1 MKLYKKPV
9 AVAVALASATC
20 VQTTL
25 AQESALALEEVV
37 VTATRRSQSL
47 IEVPYNISA
56 LSAEELA
63 KAGVTN
69 LSGVMNSVAGI
80 VFSDQ
85 GPRGNAVNNGIVMRG
100 LNIRAQATNGI
111 FSNLAVPTVSTY
123 IDNTPAFFNLQLV
136 DLNRV
141 EVLRG
146 PQGTLYGSGSLA
158 GTVRFIHN
166 KPTTEAIEGYV
177 SGGTEWLGES
187 SDETYQ
193 VEGAINIPLGEN
205 SALRIA
211 GAYEDRGGVIDYTS
225 IYQRQGGKTVLQDP
239 NDILRSPAATEVIK
253 DGDTAKSYSLRA
265 SLLWE
270 PTDNLSAQLNLH
282 HQNVDADGENY
293 RELESET
300 YESFDASRSTFEQ
313 EVDLV
318 SLEVEADLGFATL
331 TSSTAYTKSEID
343 TVRDLGYLPT
353 YLDSVPLY
361 YLFGVGS
368 ATRPGC
374 GFYGCYPRANLF
386 PAREPQDRDD
396 FTQEFRL
403 ASNGDNNKIDWL
415 VGAYYNDQETDLIS
429 DEEIP
434 GYAEWASL
442 DGSADGPIS
451 AFYDAD
457 INLPPG
463 YNFANSWLNPL
474 LYALTPQ
481 PGIPQLYIARQSEF
495 KDMAVYGEVTFNITD
510 NWQVTGGARY
520 FDQEY
525 EIALQQIFTNC
536 GAACTTADQAFMDQL
551 GAELGYDLNALWGVS
566 GSDNQQDES
575 DLIFKLNTSY
585 QFGEQNLYFT
595 WAEGFRHGGANALPV
610 GFDIITQELISYDAD
625 ETQNWELG
633 LKGYLMDGQLQ
644 YSATGF
650 YTQWDK
656 SQIEAFVS
664 IAALPAVIN
673 AAESESKGLELSL
686 TGNLTERLS
695 FFVGYVYTDAE
706 LTEGFS
712 AAAGTVNGIAGSPL
726 PNISKHMA
734 NFSVD
739 YQIPALIGGFDLLLH
754 GDGRY
759 RSDARND
766 LTGGF
771 NDYQLDSFSIWN
783 ASINLVGEEWTL
795 SAFANNLTDETQA
808 VTTVAVQAGTNYE
821 AAERPRSLGIRVRY
835 EF

>member
-1 MKLYKKPV
+1 MKLNKKPV
-9 AVAVALASATC
+9 AVAVAIATAASMES
-20 VQTTL
+20 VL
-25 AQESALALEEVV
+25 AQESSLALEEVV

-47 IEVPYNISA
+47 VEVPYNISA
-56 LSAEELA
+56 LTSEELQR
-63 KAGVTN
+63 AGISN
-69 LSGVMNSVAGI
+69 LAGVMNNVAGI
-80 VFSDQ
+80 VFADQ
-85 GPRGNAVNNGIVMRG
+85 GPRANAVNNGIVMRG

-166 KPTTEAIEGYV
+166 KPNTEEIEGYV
-177 SGGTEWLGES
+177 IGGTEWLGES

-193 VEGAINIPLGEN
+193 AEGAINIPLGDKT
-205 SALRIA
+205 ALRLA
-211 GAYEDRGGVIDYTS
+211 GAYEDRGGVIDYTA
-225 IYQRQGGKTVLQDP
+225 IYQQQGGKTVLQNP
-239 NDILRSPAATEVIK
+239 NDVLGSPAATQVIE

-270 PTDNLSAQLNLH
+270 PTDNLSTQLNYH

-293 RELESET
+293 RELGSEA
-300 YESFDASRSTFEQ
+300 YESLDASRSTFEQ
-313 EVDLV
+313 DVDLV

-331 TSSTAYTKSEID
+331 TSSTAYTKNEID
-343 TVRDLGYLPT
+343 TVRDLGYLPV

-374 GFYGCYPRANLF
+374 AFYGCYPRSGFF
-386 PAREPQDRDD
+386 PADEPQDRED

-415 VGAYYNDQETDLIS
+415 LGAYYNDQETDLVS

-434 GYAEWASL
+434 GYAEWAAL
-442 DGSADGPIS
+442 DGSADGAVS
-451 AFYDAD
+451 AYYDATV
-457 INLPPG
+457 NLPPG
-463 YNFANSWLNPL
+463 YNFGNSWLNPL
-474 LYALTPQ
+474 LYALAPQ
-481 PGIPQLYIARQSEF
+481 PGVPQLYIARQSEF
-495 KDMAVYGEVTFNITD
+495 KDMAVYGEVTFHVTD
-510 NWQVTGGARY
+510 NWQITGGARY

-551 GAELGYDLNALWGVS
+551 GAQLGYDLNVLWGVS
-566 GSDNQQDES
+566 GSDNKQDES
-575 DLIFKLNTSY
+575 DVIFKVNTSY
-585 QFGEQNLYFT
+585 SMGEHNLYFT

-644 YSATGF
+644 YSATAF

-673 AAESESKGLELSL
+673 AREAESQGLELSL

-695 FFVGYVYTDAE
+695 FYAGYVYTDAE

-712 AAAGTVNGIAGSPL
+712 AAAGTVTGIAGSPL
-726 PNISKHMA
+726 PNISEHMA
-734 NFSVD
+734 NVSVD
-739 YQIPALIGGFDLLLH
+739 YQIPTVIGGFDLLLH
-754 GDGRY
+754 ADGRY

-766 LTGGF
+766 LEGGF
-771 NDYQLDSFSIWN
+771 NDYPLDSFSIWN
-783 ASINLVGEEWTL
+783 ASVNLISDQWTL
-795 SAFANNLTDETQA
+795 TAFANNLTDETNA

-821 AAERPRSLGIRVRY
+821 SAERPRSLGVRVRY
-835 EF
+835 QF

>member
-1 MKLYKKPV
+1 MKLYRKPV
-9 AVAVALASATC
+9 AVAVALASAAC
-20 VQTTL
+20 MESTL
-25 AQESALALEEVV
+25 AQESSLALEEVV
-37 VTATRRSQSL
+37 VTATRRSQSVV
-47 IEVPYNISA
+47 EVPYNITA
-56 LSAEELA
+56 LSADELA
-63 KAGVTN
+63 RAGITN
-69 LSGVMNSVAGI
+69 LAGVMNSVAGV

-85 GPRGNAVNNGIVMRG
+85 GPRGNAINNGIVMRG

-166 KPTTEAIEGYV
+166 KPSMEAVEGYL

-187 SDETYQ
+187 SDATYQ
-193 VEGAINIPLGEN
+193 AEGAINIPLSEN
-205 SALRIA
+205 AALRIA
-211 GAYEDRGGVIDYTS
+211 GAYEDRGGVIDYTA
-225 IYQRQGGKTVLQDP
+225 IYQRQSGQTVLENP
-239 NDILRSPAATEVIK
+239 NDILGSPAATQVIE

-270 PTDNLSAQLNLH
+270 PTDNLSAQLNFH
-282 HQNVDADGENY
+282 HQTVDADGENY
-293 RELESET
+293 RELGSDA

-313 EVDLV
+313 DVDLL

-331 TSSTAYTKSEID
+331 TSSTAYTKNEID
-343 TVRDLGYLPT
+343 TVRDLGYLPV

-374 GFYGCYPRANLF
+374 AFYGCYPRSNLF
-386 PAREPQDRDD
+386 PAIEPQDRDD

-403 ASNGDNNKIDWL
+403 GSNGDDNKIDWL
-415 VGAYYNDQETDLIS
+415 LGAYYNDQETDLVS

-442 DGSADGPIS
+442 DGSADAAVS
-451 AFYDAD
+451 AYYNAD

-463 YNFANSWLNPL
+463 YNFANTWLNPL

-495 KDMAVYGEVTFNITD
+495 KDMAVYGEVTFNVTD
-510 NWQVTGGARY
+510 NWQITGGARY

-551 GAELGYDLNALWGVS
+551 GAQLGYELNALWGVS
-566 GSDNQQDES
+566 GSTNKQDES
-575 DLIFKLNTSY
+575 DVIFKLNTSLAV
-585 QFGEQNLYFT
+585 GEHNLYFT
-595 WAEGFRHGGANALPV
+595 WAEGFRHGGANALPI
-610 GFDIITQELISYDAD
+610 GFDIITQELIGYDAD
-625 ETQNWELG
+625 ETQNWEVG
-633 LKGYLMDGQLQ
+633 AKGYLLGGQLQ

-673 AAESESKGLELSL
+673 ANEAESKGLEVSI

-695 FFVGYVYTDAE
+695 FFAGYTYTDAE
-706 LTEGFS
+706 LTKGFS
-712 AAAGTVNGIAGSPL
+712 AAAGTVVGIAGSPL
-726 PNISKHMA
+726 PNISEHMA
-734 NFSVD
+734 NVSVD
-739 YQIPALIGGFDLLLH
+739 YQIPSLIGGFDLILH
-754 GDGRY
+754 ADGRY
-759 RSDARND
+759 RSDAQND
-766 LTGGF
+766 LAGGF
-771 NDYQLDSFSIWN
+771 NDYLLKSFSIWN
-783 ASINLVGEEWTL
+783 ASVNLVDEKWTL
-795 SAFANNLTDETQA
+795 TAFANNLTDETNA

-821 AAERPRSLGIRVRY
+821 AAERPRSLGVRLRY
-835 EF
+835 DF